1 MLFDVHFAGGEQMNI
16 HTLKDI
22 PPWDWPG
29 NAAEIISKVLREK
42 SAPGPDRVLAAE
54 LAGDPVAINDDLGN
68 LLLTII
74 RDNDEP
80 EELRAKAAISLGPAL
95 DYGSLMEFDD
105 PDDIMLSKGVFNK
118 VQKQLQNIYQ
128 DTDTPK
134 TLRRRVLEA
143 SVRAPMDWHK
153 RAIQEAYRSNDH
165 EWLLTAVFCMGYV
178 KGFDDQIL
186 ESLKSENPDIFFE
199 AVCSA
204 GNREVKAAW
213 PYIKEIL
220 TGEDIDKPLLLAA
233 INASSPINP
242 YESVDILN
250 ELSFS
255 DDEDIAEAVE
265 DALHNAGM
273 YADDLSDYD
282 DLPEDDLF

>member
-1 MLFDVHFAGGEQMNI
+1 MNI
-16 HTLKDI
+16 HALNDI
-22 PPWDWPG
+22 PPWDWPE
-29 NAAEIISKVLREK
+29 NAAEVISKVLREK
-42 SAPGPDRVLAAE
+42 NAPVSDRVLAAE
-54 LAGDPVAINDDLGN
+54 LAGDHVVMNDDLGN

-74 RDNDEP
+74 QNNDEP

-95 DYGSLMEFDD
+95 DYGNMMEFDD
-105 PDDIMLSKGVFNK
+105 PNDIVLSEKVFHE
-118 VQKQLQNIYQ
+118 VQKQLQDIYQ
-128 DTDTPK
+128 DTAAPK
-134 TLRRRVLEA
+134 KLRRRVLEA

-153 RAIQEAYRSNDH
+153 QAIQEAYRSNDQ
-165 EWLLTAVFCMGYV
+165 EWLITAVFCMGYV
-178 KGFDDQIL
+178 KGFADQIL
-186 ESLKSENPDIFFE
+186 ESLKSENPDIFYE

-204 GNREVKAAW
+204 GNRGVKAAW
-213 PYIKEIL
+213 PYIKEII
-220 TGEDIDKPLLLAA
+220 TGEDIDKPLLIAA
-233 INASSPINP
+233 IDASSNINP
-242 YESVDILN
+242 YESVDILT

>member
-1 MLFDVHFAGGEQMNI
+1 
-16 HTLKDI
+16 
-22 PPWDWPG
+22 
-29 NAAEIISKVLREK
+29 
-42 SAPGPDRVLAAE
+42 
-54 LAGDPVAINDDLGN
+54 
-68 LLLTII
+68 
-74 RDNDEP
+74 
-80 EELRAKAAISLGPAL
+80 
-95 DYGSLMEFDD
+95 
-105 PDDIMLSKGVFNK
+105 
-118 VQKQLQNIYQ
+118 
-128 DTDTPK
+128 
-134 TLRRRVLEA
+134 
-143 SVRAPMDWHK
+143 
-153 RAIQEAYRSNDH
+153 
-165 EWLLTAVFCMGYV
+165 MGYV

>member
-1 MLFDVHFAGGEQMNI
+1 MNI
-16 HTLKDI
+16 HTLNDI
-22 PPWDWPG
+22 PPWDWPE

-42 SAPGPDRVLAAE
+42 NAPGSDRVLAAE

-74 RDNDEP
+74 QDNDEP

-95 DYGSLMEFDD
+95 DYGDMMEFDD
-105 PDDIMLSKGVFNK
+105 PDDIMLSEGVFNK
-118 VQKQLQNIYQ
+118 VQEQFQ
-128 DTDTPK
+128 DIFQDANTPK

-153 RAIQEAYRSNDH
+153 QAIQEAYRSTEP
-165 EWLLTAVFCMGYV
+165 EWLLTAVFGMGYV

-204 GNREVKAAW
+204 GNRGVKAAW
-213 PYIKEIL
+213 PYIKEII
-220 TGEDIDKPLLLAA
+220 TAEDIDKPLLLAA
-233 INASSPINP
+233 IDASSSINP
-242 YESVDILN
+242 QESVDILS
-250 ELSFS
+250 ELCLS
-255 DDEDIAEAVE
+255 DDEEIAEAAE
-265 DALHNAGM
+265 DALHSAGM
-273 YADDLSDYD
+273 YAADLSDYD